1 HFHFQPDFDHI
12 SITSLDGTLKVIK
25 YLTNQLCDI
34 YHSYFGGLLCADWS
48 PDGKFIVTGGQ
59 DDLVSIW
66 AFRGNIVSRC
76 QGHSSWINFIMFDK
90 YNFLDRCYIF
100 GSIGEDTKLLFWEF
114 SVNTIR
120 RPRSVTFF
128 FFFFFF

>member
-1 HFHFQPDFDHI
+1 
-12 SITSLDGTLKVIK
+12 V
-25 YLTNQLCDI
+25 
-34 YHSYFGGLLCADWS
+34 DWS

-66 AFRGNIVSRC
+66 AFRGNIVARC

-90 YNFLDRCYIF
+90 YNSLDRCYRF
-100 GSIGEDTKLLFWEF
+100 GSVGEDTKLLLWEF

-120 RPRSVTFF
+120 RPRSVIFF
-128 FFFFFF
+128 FNIYIYIKYIVEYIKEIKLINEYIYIYLYLI